1 MATDLR
7 ATRFHEKPIVV
18 GVFATI
24 ADAQHAVS
32 ELLRAGFAK
41 PQITVVCS
49 DRQKEA
55 HFREYER
62 QEPAGYY
69 TPQAL
74 AGGAITGA
82 LLGLILAMVVLA
94 YFGRIEALVAGL
106 LFVPFGA
113 IAGAFIGAM
122 LTRNAEKELANF
134 YDQGVEPGSIV
145 VAAEDHSERAD
156 KMLQLA
162 EKILDREGVR
172 PMELPEG

>member
-1 MATDLR
+1 MATNTSAAHFR
-7 ATRFHEKPIVV
+7 EKPVVV

-24 ADAQHAVS
+24 ADAQHAVR
-32 ELLRAGFAK
+32 ELLRVGFSK

-49 DRQKEA
+49 DPEKEA
-55 HFREYER
+55 HFREFER

-69 TPQAL
+69 APRAIAT
-74 AGGAITGA
+74 GAIGSA
-82 LLGLILAMVVLA
+82 ILGLIKALVVLMN
-94 YFGRIEALVAGL
+94 FGQIEALVAGL
-106 LFVPFGA
+106 LFVPFGG
-113 IAGAFIGAM
+113 IAGGFIGAM
-122 LTRNAEKELANF
+122 MTRNAEKELANF

-156 KMLQLA
+156 KTLPLA

>member
-1 MATDLR
+1 MATSSR
-7 ATRFHEKPIVV
+7 AAHFREKPVVV

-32 ELLRAGFAK
+32 ELLRAGFSK

-49 DRQKEA
+49 DPQKEA

-69 TPQAL
+69 APRAIAT
-74 AGGAITGA
+74 GAIVGA
-82 LLGLILAMVVLA
+82 ILGFIMALVVLA
-94 YFGRIEALVAGL
+94 TFGEVEALVAGL
-106 LFVPFGA
+106 LFVPFGT
-113 IAGAFIGAM
+113 IAGGFIGAM
-122 LTRNAEKELANF
+122 MTRNAEKELANF

-156 KMLQLA
+156 KTLPLA

>member
-1 MATDLR
+1 MSAIPK
-7 ATRFHEKPIVV
+7 AGRFQEKPIVV

-24 ADAQHAVS
+24 ADAKHAVK
-32 ELLRAGFAK
+32 ELLTAGFAK
-41 PQITVVCS
+41 RQITVVCS
-49 DRQKEA
+49 DPEKEA
-55 HFREYER
+55 HFREFER

-69 TPQAL
+69 TPRAM

-82 LLGLILAMVVLA
+82 LLGLVMALVVLA
-94 YFGRIEALVAGL
+94 SVGQIESLVAGL

-113 IAGAFIGAM
+113 IAGGFIGAM
-122 LTRNAEKELANF
+122 LTRNAEKELSNF

-156 KMLQLA
+156 KTLPQA
-162 EKILDREGVR
+162 ERILVREGVR

>member
-1 MATDLR
+1 MATNTR
-7 ATRFHEKPIVV
+7 AAHFQEKPVVV

-24 ADAQHAVS
+24 AEAQHAVS

-41 PQITVVCS
+41 RQITVVCS
-49 DRQKEA
+49 DPQKEA
-55 HFREYER
+55 HFREFER

-69 TPQAL
+69 TPRAL
-74 AGGAITGA
+74 AGGAIAGA
-82 LLGLILAMVVLA
+82 ILGLVMALVVLA
-94 YFGRIEALVAGL
+94 KFGQIEALIAGL

-113 IAGAFIGAM
+113 IAGAFISAM
-122 LTRNAEKELANF
+122 MTRNAEKEISNF

-145 VAAEDHSERAD
+145 VAAEDHSERAE
-156 KMLQLA
+156 KTLPLA